1 MNILT
6 KKVTRQLGILG
17 PDEDFNSEEL
27 KCKLIFCVVQGL
39 YSVIVSIPTLWL
51 YSNYY
56 LRYNNPQSVYRNNNS
71 LFSAVYICIIFSWS
85 IWRGGTYYI
94 EVTLK
99 GLLIDNSI

>member
-1 MNILT
+1 MARDKKNGMNILT

-27 KCKLIFCVVQGL
+27 KSKLIFCVVQGL

-56 LRYNNPQSVYRNNNS
+56 LRYNNNPSVSR
-71 LFSAVYICIIFSWS
+71 L
-85 IWRGGTYYI
+85 
-94 EVTLK
+94 
-99 GLLIDNSI
+99 